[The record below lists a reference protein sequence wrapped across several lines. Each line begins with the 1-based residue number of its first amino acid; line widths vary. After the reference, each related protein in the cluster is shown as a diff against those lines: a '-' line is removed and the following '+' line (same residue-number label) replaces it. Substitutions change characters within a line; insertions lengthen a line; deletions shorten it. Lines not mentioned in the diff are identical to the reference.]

1 MAETFLFDI
10 AERVLA
16 KIGHLSVDEVRLAFN
31 VKTDLK
37 KLEDIMISIKAVL
50 LDAERQ
56 QHQNEKL
63 RLCMW
68 KLRDIFY
75 DAEDLIDDFKCE
87 ALRKQDAINHP
98 NINNLKVR
106 VLGSFRLPFSFY
118 LKIAHKIKDINGRL
132 GELATEWN
140 SFGLRQCNDS
150 RHVFCRETISFVDS
164 SDVIGRDEDKE
175 NIISMLMKPSEDR
188 NVPVIPVVGI
198 GGLGKTTLAQFV
210 YNDDRVTSLFPLK
223 IWICVSEEFDLSR
236 LLKLI
241 IQSVNKGERCDDS
254 TLDALQA
261 RLRSLL
267 NDKKFLIVL
276 DDVWNENQAK
286 WVELRNFLRSTNGFS
301 PSKIIVT
308 TRSLKVASIMSSIP
322 PYILEGLPLE
332 DCLTL
337 FTKWAFN
344 DGDERHY
351 PNLIRIGEEIVKKC
365 KGVPLAVRTLGSLL
379 FQKTDESDWIYI
391 RESEIWRLEQHEND
405 ILPVLKMS
413 YNHLPSHL
421 QRCFAFLSLYK
432 KDEIYYSDRV
442 IRLWMA
448 NGLLEHPKQNQE
460 WEDVGKRYLNE
471 LLSRCLIQ
479 MEYDFGLY
487 FNFKMHDLVHD
498 LALDV
503 SQKECKTV
511 NSKTETVDEN
521 VRHLLLCEQKLVEV
535 PRVLEEM
542 KNVRTLIIQDVSKAS
557 INESLINLCVSNF
570 KYLRALALRRSPLR
584 ALPNCIGTLKHL
596 RDLDLAHCGGIQKLP
611 SSFDKLRSLQS
622 LNLEGSGL
630 KLLPDSVQ
638 RLIELRHLEMTV
650 EAKHLKEIRAGCWTS
665 LQYLRLG
672 WCKELECLPEGMQ
685 YLKSLRTLV
694 LVFCHKLVSLPRSLK
709 FLTKLEHLEIK
720 YCQKINLEMEVE
732 EEEDK
737 DLQLSLKTFSL
748 LELNALRDL
757 PRLLLQGSSSTL
769 QQLQICWCPNLSVL
783 PARLLNLTSLH
794 KLEIVGCIKLSAQLE
809 GIERLTNLTELT
821 IHGCPELSKR
831 YRENAGKDWHKF
843 AHIQKVVIKNEICN
857 KIIFSL

>member
-1 MAETFLFDI
+1 MAETFLFNI

-16 KIGHLSVDEVRLAFN
+16 KIVHLPLDEVRLAFN

-37 KLEDIMISIKAVL
+37 KLEDTMISIKTVL

-75 DAEDLIDDFKCE
+75 DAEDVIDDFRCE

-106 VLGSFRLPFSFY
+106 VLSSFCLPLSFS
-118 LKIAHKIKDINGRL
+118 LKMSHKIKDINGRL

-140 SFGLRQCNDS
+140 SFDLRQCNDS
-150 RHVFCRETISFVDS
+150 RHVFRRETISFVDS
-164 SDVIGRDEDKE
+164 TDVIGRDEDKE

-188 NVPVIPVVGI
+188 NVPVIPIVGI

-241 IQSVNKGERCDDS
+241 IQSINKEENCDDL
-254 TLDALQA
+254 TLEALHA
-261 RLRSLL
+261 CLRSLL
-267 NDKKFLIVL
+267 NDKKFLLVL

-286 WVELRNFLRSTNGFS
+286 WVELRNLLRSTDGFS

-322 PYILEGLPLE
+322 PYILKGLSLD

-344 DGDERHY
+344 EGDERH
-351 PNLIRIGEEIVKKC
+351 PNLTRIGEEIVKKC
-365 KGVPLAVRTLGSLL
+365 KGVPLALRTLGSLL

-391 RESEIWRLEQHEND
+391 RESDIWRLEQNEND
-405 ILPVLKMS
+405 ILPELKLS
-413 YNHLPSHL
+413 YKHLPSHL
-421 QRCFAFLSLYK
+421 QRCLAFLSLYK
-432 KDEIYYSDRV
+432 KDEIYYSDKV

-448 NGLLEHPKQNQE
+448 NGLLEYPNQNQE

-479 MEYDFGLY
+479 KEKDFCLY
-487 FNFKMHDLVHD
+487 FTFKMHDLVHD
-498 LALDV
+498 LVLDV
-503 SQKECKTV
+503 SQKECKIV
-511 NSKTETVDEN
+511 NSETETVDEN
-521 VRHLLLCEQKLVEV
+521 VRHLLLCDEKLVEV
-535 PRVLEEM
+535 PRVLREM
-542 KNVRTLIIQDVSKAS
+542 KNVKTIIIQDASKES
-557 INESLINLCVSNF
+557 KTIHESLINLCVSNF
-570 KYLRALALRRSPLR
+570 KYLRALELRDSPLT
-584 ALPNCIGTLKHL
+584 ALPNSIGALKHL
-596 RDLDLAHCGGIQKLP
+596 RDLDLAKCEGIRELP
-611 SSFDKLRSLQS
+611 RSFYKLRSLQS
-622 LNLEGSGL
+622 LNLGGTGL
-630 KLLPDSVQ
+630 KQLPDSVQ
-638 RLIELRHLEMTV
+638 RLIELRHLEITV
-650 EAKHLKEIRAGCWTS
+650 KAEHLKEIRAGCWTS
-665 LQYLRLG
+665 LQYLKLN
-672 WCKELECLPEGMQ
+672 WCIGLECLPEGMQ

-694 LVFCHKLVSLPRSLK
+694 LFRCGSLVSLPRSLK
-709 FLTKLEHLEIK
+709 FLTKLEHLEIVR
-720 YCQKINLEMEVE
+720 CFRINLKMELE

-748 LELNALRDL
+748 LGLDDLGDL

-769 QQLQICWCPNLSVL
+769 QQLRIKHCLELSVL
-783 PARLLNLTSLH
+783 PVWLLNLTSLRE
-794 KLEIVGCIKLSAQLE
+794 LEISSCHYLSALPE
-809 GIERLTNLTELT
+809 GIDRLTNLRKLT
-821 IHGCPELSKR
+821 IRGCPELSKR
-831 YRENAGKDWHKF
+831 YRKNRGEDWHKI
-843 AHIQKVVIKNEICN
+843 AHIRKVVIKD
-857 KIIFSL
+857 

>member
-1 MAETFLFDI
+1 MAEFLFNI
-10 AERVLA
+10 AERVVE
-16 KIGHLSVDEVRLAFN
+16 KIVGLTVDEVRLALN

-37 KLEDIMISIKAVL
+37 KLEDTMISIKAVL

-63 RLCMW
+63 RLCMR

-75 DAEDLIDDFKCE
+75 DAEDVIDDFKCE

-98 NINNLKVR
+98 DINNLKVR
-106 VLGSFRLPFSFY
+106 VLGSCCLSLSFS
-118 LKIAHKIKDINGRL
+118 LKMSHKIKDINGRL
-132 GELATEWN
+132 GELATEWK
-140 SFGLRQCNDS
+140 SFDLRQYSDN
-150 RHVFCRETISFVDS
+150 RHVFRRETISFVHS

-175 NIISMLMKPSEDR
+175 NIISMLMKPSEDQ
-188 NVPVIPVVGI
+188 NVPVIPIVGL
-198 GGLGKTTLAQFV
+198 GGLGKTTLAQLAF
-210 YNDDRVTSLFPLK
+210 NDDRVTSLFPLK

-241 IQSVNKGERCDDS
+241 IHSVNKGERCDDS

-267 NDKKFLIVL
+267 NDKKFLLVL
-276 DDVWNENQAK
+276 DDVWNENKAK
-286 WVELRNFLRSTNGFS
+286 WAELRNLLRSTDGFS

-308 TRSLKVASIMSSIP
+308 TRSLNVASIMSSIP
-322 PYILEGLPLE
+322 PYILKGLPLE

-337 FTKWAFN
+337 FTKWAFD

-391 RESEIWRLEQHEND
+391 RESEIWRLEQHEHD
-405 ILPVLKMS
+405 ILPVLKLS

-421 QRCFAFLSLYK
+421 QRCLAFLSLYK

-442 IRLWMA
+442 ICLWMA
-448 NGLLEHPKQNQE
+448 NGLLERPKQNQE

-479 MEYDFGLY
+479 MEQDFWLY
-487 FNFKMHDLVHD
+487 FTFKMHDLVHD

-511 NSKTETVDEN
+511 NSETETVDEN
-521 VRHLLLCEQKLVEV
+521 VRHLLFCDEKLVGV

-542 KNVRTLIIQDVSKAS
+542 KNVRTVIIQDASKES
-557 INESLINLCVSNF
+557 KTTHESLINLCLSNF
-570 KYLRALALRRSPLR
+570 KYLRALELRKSPLM
-584 ALPNCIGTLKHL
+584 ALPNSIGTLKHL
-596 RDLDLAHCGGIQKLP
+596 RDLDLVGCRSLRELP
-611 SSFDKLRSLQS
+611 RSFDKLRSLQS
-622 LNLEGSGL
+622 LNLGDTGL
-630 KLLPDSVQ
+630 KQLPDSVQ
-638 RLIELRHLEMTV
+638 RLIELRHLEITIK
-650 EAKHLKEIRAGCWTS
+650 ATHLKEIRAGCWTS
-665 LQYLRLG
+665 LQYLELR
-672 WCKELECLPEGMQ
+672 WCMELECLPEGMQ

-694 LVFCHKLVSLPRSLK
+694 LKHCDSLVSLPRSLK
-709 FLTKLEHLEIK
+709 FLTKLEHLYIK
-720 YCQKINLEMEVE
+720 FCSSMNLKMEPE

-737 DLQLSLKTFSL
+737 DLQLSLKTLTLFGSH
-748 LELNALRDL
+748 ALRDL

-769 QQLQICWCPNLSVL
+769 QQLRIAFCPDLSAL
-783 PARLLNLTSLH
+783 PAWLLNLTSLQ
-794 KLEIVGCIKLSAQLE
+794 KLEIKGCFNLWDLPE
-809 GIERLTNLTELT
+809 GIDRFTNLRELT
-821 IHGCPELSKR
+821 IDGCPELCKR
-831 YRENAGKDWHKF
+831 YRENGGEDWHEI
-843 AHIQKVVIKNEICN
+843 AHIQKVDIYE
-857 KIIFSL
+857 

>member
-1 MAETFLFDI
+1 MAETFLFNI

-16 KIGHLSVDEVRLAFN
+16 KIVHLPLDEVRLAFN

-37 KLEDIMISIKAVL
+37 KLEDTMISIKTVL

-68 KLRDIFY
+68 KLSVARKRVKEDIFY
-75 DAEDLIDDFKCE
+75 DAEDVIDDFKCE

-106 VLGSFRLPFSFY
+106 VLSSFCLPLSFS
-118 LKIAHKIKDINGRL
+118 LKMSHKIKDINGRL

-140 SFGLRQCNDS
+140 SFDLRQCNDS
-150 RHVFCRETISFVDS
+150 RHVFRRETISFVDS
-164 SDVIGRDEDKE
+164 TDVIGRDEDKE

-188 NVPVIPVVGI
+188 NVPVIPIVGI

-241 IQSVNKGERCDDS
+241 IQSINKEENCDDL
-254 TLDALQA
+254 TLEALHA
-261 RLRSLL
+261 CLRSLL
-267 NDKKFLIVL
+267 NDKKFLLVL

-286 WVELRNFLRSTNGFS
+286 WVELRNLLRSTDGFS

-322 PYILEGLPLE
+322 PYILKGLSLD

-344 DGDERHY
+344 E
-351 PNLIRIGEEIVKKC
+351 
-365 KGVPLAVRTLGSLL
+365 GVPLALRTLGSLL

-391 RESEIWRLEQHEND
+391 RESEIWRLEQNEND
-405 ILPVLKMS
+405 ILPELKLS
-413 YNHLPSHL
+413 YKHLPSHL
-421 QRCFAFLSLYK
+421 QRCLAFLSLYK
-432 KDEIYYSDRV
+432 KDEIYYSDKV

-448 NGLLEHPKQNQE
+448 NGLLEYPNPNQE

-479 MEYDFGLY
+479 KEKDFCLY
-487 FNFKMHDLVHD
+487 FTFKMHDLVHD

-503 SQKECKTV
+503 SQKECKIV
-511 NSKTETVDEN
+511 NSETETVDEN
-521 VRHLLLCEQKLVEV
+521 VRHLLLCDEKLVEV
-535 PRVLEEM
+535 PRVLREM
-542 KNVRTLIIQDVSKAS
+542 KNVKTIIIQDASKES
-557 INESLINLCVSNF
+557 KTIHESLINLCVSNF
-570 KYLRALALRRSPLR
+570 KYLRALELRDSPLT
-584 ALPNCIGTLKHL
+584 ALPNSIGALKHL
-596 RDLDLAHCGGIQKLP
+596 RDLDLAKCEGIRKLP
-611 SSFDKLRSLQS
+611 RSLYKLRSLQS
-622 LNLEGSGL
+622 LNLGGTGL
-630 KLLPDSVQ
+630 KQLPDSVQ
-638 RLIELRHLEMTV
+638 RLIELRHLEITV
-650 EAKHLKEIRAGCWTS
+650 KAEHLKEIRAGCWTS
-665 LQYLRLG
+665 LQYLKLN
-672 WCKELECLPEGMQ
+672 WCIGLECLPEGMQ

-694 LVFCHKLVSLPRSLK
+694 LFRCGSLVSLPRSLK
-709 FLTKLEHLEIK
+709 FLTKLEHLELVR
-720 YCQKINLEMEVE
+720 CFRINLKMELE

-748 LELNALRDL
+748 LGLDDLGDL

-769 QQLQICWCPNLSVL
+769 QQLRIKHCLELSVL
-783 PARLLNLTSLH
+783 PVWLLNLTSLRE
-794 KLEIVGCIKLSAQLE
+794 LEISSCHYLSALPE
-809 GIERLTNLTELT
+809 GIDRLTNLRKLT
-821 IHGCPELSKR
+821 IRGCPELSKR
-831 YRENAGKDWHKF
+831 YRKNRGEDWHKI
-843 AHIQKVVIKNEICN
+843 AHIRKVVIKD
-857 KIIFSL
+857 